1 MFPMGVWS
9 YGKGPRAMADFYDLL
24 ARAVAQ
30 LPKSTPETRK
40 AIYDRARKALSER
53 LSEQPVTDGDID
65 RELRSLDDAIAR
77 VEDDSATRTAGYPP
91 RAAADGGA
99 RSSSG
104 WFHEILEKASREGP
118 VEAKPAERLRVMDF
132 FKRSPSREASTPP
145 LSTTPLPVAPPSRP
159 YVPRTPPP
167 LSASSSPSSPT
178 ATAKESGHVGGRDN
192 LSVVSGGVGSVKE
205 QAMSR
210 ADDLN
215 RVLRKF
221 QGDSPGVEASA
232 VISEDGLMIASVL
245 PVGMEE
251 SRIAGMGATL
261 LSLGARASVELKRG
275 AVREVVVR
283 GEMGYVVMIGAK
295 RDVLLMAVTNETSK
309 LGMIFFDMHEAIRGL
324 EKIL

>member
-1 MFPMGVWS
+1 
-9 YGKGPRAMADFYDLL
+9 MADFYDLL

-40 AIYDRARKALSER
+40 KIYDRARKALSER
-53 LSEQPVTDGDID
+53 LSEQPLTRENIDG
-65 RELRSLDDAIAR
+65 ELRSLDDAIAR
-77 VEDDSATRTAGYPP
+77 VEDDSATRTAGSPP
-91 RAAADGGA
+91 PAAADGNA
-99 RSSSG
+99 RSSSS
-104 WFHEILEKASREGP
+104 WFHEVLEKASREEP
-118 VEAKPAERLRVMDF
+118 AEVKPAERLRVMDF
-132 FKRSPSREASTPP
+132 FKRSPSREAPTPP
-145 LSTTPLPVAPPSRP
+145 LPIAPFPVRPSSGP
-159 YVPRTPPP
+159 YVPRTPFASPP
-167 LSASSSPSSPT
+167 PASPGT
-178 ATAKESGHVGGRDN
+178 TGKEGGHAGGGDN
-192 LSVVSGGVGSVKE
+192 LSVVSDGVHSVKE
-205 QAMSR
+205 KTMSR
-210 ADDLN
+210 ANDLN

-232 VISEDGLMIASVL
+232 LISEDGLMIASVL
-245 PVGMEE
+245 PAGMEE

>member
-1 MFPMGVWS
+1 
-9 YGKGPRAMADFYDLL
+9 MADFYDLL

-53 LSEQPVTDGDID
+53 LSEPPVTGENID

-77 VEDDSATRTAGYPP
+77 VEDDSATRTAGSPAP
-91 RAAADGGA
+91 AEAGGDA
-99 RSSSG
+99 QSSSG
-104 WFHEILEKASREGP
+104 WFHAAFEKTSREEP
-118 VEAKPAERLRVMDF
+118 AEAKPAETNPAEAKPAERLRVMDF
-132 FKRSPSREASTPP
+132 FKRAPSREAPTPP
-145 LSTTPLPVAPPSRP
+145 LPTAPLPVRPPSGP
-159 YVPRTPPP
+159 YVPRTPSP
-167 LSASSSPSSPT
+167 LSAFSSPSSPR
-178 ATAKESGHVGGRDN
+178 ATAKEGDHAGGGDN
-192 LSVVSGGVGSVKE
+192 LSVFPGGVPSVKE
-205 QAMSR
+205 KTMSR

-232 VISEDGLMIASVL
+232 LISEDGLMIASVL
-245 PVGMEE
+245 PAGMEE

>member
-1 MFPMGVWS
+1 
-9 YGKGPRAMADFYDLL
+9 MADFYDLL

-40 AIYDRARKALSER
+40 KIYDRARKALSER
-53 LSEQPVTDGDID
+53 LSEQPLTRENID

-77 VEDDSATRTAGYPP
+77 VEDDSATRTAGSPP
-91 RAAADGGA
+91 PAAADGNA
-99 RSSSG
+99 QSSSG
-104 WFHEILEKASREGP
+104 WFHEVLEKASREEP
-118 VEAKPAERLRVMDF
+118 AEAKPAETKPAERLRVMDF
-132 FKRSPSREASTPP
+132 FKRSPSREAPTPP
-145 LSTTPLPVAPPSRP
+145 LPIAPLPVRPSSGP
-159 YVPRTPPP
+159 YVPRTPSASPP
-167 LSASSSPSSPT
+167 LASPGVT
-178 ATAKESGHVGGRDN
+178 GKEGGHAGGGDN
-192 LSVVSGGVGSVKE
+192 LSVVSDGVHSVKE
-205 QAMSR
+205 KTMSR

-232 VISEDGLMIASVL
+232 LISEDGLMIASVL
-245 PVGMEE
+245 PAGMEE

-309 LGMIFFDMHEAIRGL
+309 LGMIFFDMHEAIREL